1 MEQTHSN
8 SDNFLWGCIILTEGK
23 FETLHCSMMKGEN
36 RASILR
42 AWCLAVVVDF

>member
-1 MEQTHSN
+1 MK
-8 SDNFLWGCIILTEGK
+8 LYIALLT
-23 FETLHCSMMKGEN
+23 KGEN